1 MFIDYKKI
9 FVSVLEMPPSNILN
23 ISESKVLK
31 NIVVMLSFQKIMQR
45 ILSPSTTNLNSST
58 DRIVNTSESDLLKI
72 SNSRFFI
79 K

>member
-1 MFIDYKKI
+1 MFIDYKNF